1 MIIRILLIVM
11 FIIAVFIYLLL
22 LGTNKCKTAEERK
35 MEDIEQMEQLKNNCR
50 RQNNDK

>member
-11 FIIAVFIYLLL
+11 FIIAAFIYLLL
-22 LGTNKCKTAEERK
+22 LGANKCKTAEERK